1 MSTLPARPAQR
12 LNLQDKTPGTRDDPA
27 HAHLPRGSLLPASC
41 QLSIN
46 AVVVGIGLN
55 LDGLGL
61 GRRSHVDR
69 LFSFL
74 SLIGR
79 YPALN
84 NPLHHLVGVL
94 LVDVRY
100 LLALVSHGNSGIAR
114 AFELGARGSAPAR
127 EVQKAHEPQLVA
139 IVIPIRPA
147 LFVFLGGVLLGQP
160 IGPLV
165 KFSQPILAERRYLV
179 AS

>member
-12 LNLQDKTPGTRDDPA
+12 LNLQDKTPGTRDEPA

-79 YPALN
+79 YPALIFMSEAGATPQYPVDPYTTE
-84 NPLHHLVGVL
+84 PLATIQGAGDIAVDDFPWSQLQVL
-94 LVDVRY
+94 QMNL
-100 LLALVSHGNSGIAR
+100 
-114 AFELGARGSAPAR
+114 AR
-127 EVQKAHEPQLVA
+127 E
-139 IVIPIRPA
+139 
-147 LFVFLGGVLLGQP
+147 
-160 IGPLV
+160 
-165 KFSQPILAERRYLV
+165 
-179 AS
+179 